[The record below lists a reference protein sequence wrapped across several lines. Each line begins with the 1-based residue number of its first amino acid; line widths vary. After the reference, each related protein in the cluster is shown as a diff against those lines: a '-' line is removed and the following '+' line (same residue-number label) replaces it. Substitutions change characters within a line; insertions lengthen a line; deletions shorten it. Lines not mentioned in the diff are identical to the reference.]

1 MSKSESKTQ
10 VSANDFSQNSVN
22 KNIDKAKDAATIPRH
37 QKLSAI
43 RSSLIKIVNEIKI
56 QRVVLGVILC
66 TITIGISVPFGV
78 FAIRSFLNGEAGSTF
93 EFPIYQNYCKIH
105 SSSEVS

>member
-78 FAIRSFLNGEAGSTF
+78 FAIRSLNEGVNSTVRL
-93 EFPIYQNYCKIH
+93 PVYQNYCKIH
-105 SSSEVS
+105 SSSMVS